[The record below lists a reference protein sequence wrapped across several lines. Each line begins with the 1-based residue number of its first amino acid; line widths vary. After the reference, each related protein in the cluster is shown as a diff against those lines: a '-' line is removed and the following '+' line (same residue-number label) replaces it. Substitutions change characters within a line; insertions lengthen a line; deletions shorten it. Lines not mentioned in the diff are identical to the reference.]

1 MNKSYIIR
9 KDEQNSIQM
18 GDGVYLTYLRKS
30 ADKYSIFVKM
40 LPGGVFPEH
49 RHNEGEE
56 IFVVDGEITYGEEK
70 LNQGDY
76 LYCSPG
82 VSRSISTKEGCSLL
96 ISSVAEL
103 EERIFSE
110 QIQNNNRFS

>member
-30 ADKYSIFVKM
+30 ADKYSVFVKM
-40 LPGGVFPEH
+40 LPGGVFPD
-49 RHNEGEE
+49 HNRSGGEE
-56 IFVVDGEITYGEEK
+56 IFVVDGEVTYGEEK

-76 LYCSPG
+76 FYCPPG
-82 VSRSISTKEGCSLL
+82 LSHAISTEEGCALL
-96 ISSVAEL
+96 ISSVTEL
-103 EERIFSE
+103 QAKTFSE
-110 QIQNNNRFS
+110 QIENKK